1 MDGHNFL
8 FLDNGYPDELLSP
21 LFIASD
27 DNQAQKPGAG
37 ALAYLDPIPQS
48 VKPGDLFM
56 TSDVPVDPALGAVAT
71 GLLTPETDTASL
83 ATPSPVCAQESS
95 PRGLGHRSR
104 HSSSPKVKVEEEPSA
119 QPRRRSPKTSKKAR
133 VVDEKEETRLKKGAE
148 AAMRHRLRK
157 KDHEKKLADAVQASE
172 DINTR
177 RKAEFKAAND
187 EAIFLI
193 DKALDHAQLCGDS
206 DLVPQLTTIR
216 ERIRFIT
223 TQRAQMSADS
233 AFIKTEG
240 LLDD

>member
-8 FLDNGYPDELLSP
+8 FLDNGYHDDLLSP
-21 LFIASD
+21 LFLSSD
-27 DNQAQKPGAG
+27 DEQDQKSGAG
-37 ALAYLDPIPQS
+37 ALAYLDPMPQS
-48 VKPGDLFM
+48 VKPGDLCM

-71 GLLTPETDTASL
+71 GLLTPEADTASP

-95 PRGLGHRSR
+95 PRGLGH
-104 HSSSPKVKVEEEPSA
+104 HSLHTNSPKVKVEEQPPV
-119 QPRRRSPKTSKKAR
+119 QPRRRSTKTSRTSR
-133 VVDEKEETRLKKGAE
+133 VADEKEETRLKKGAE

-172 DINTR
+172 EINTR

-223 TQRAQMSADS
+223 AQRAQMSADNTI
-233 AFIKTEG
+233 IKTESP
-240 LLDD
+240 LDD